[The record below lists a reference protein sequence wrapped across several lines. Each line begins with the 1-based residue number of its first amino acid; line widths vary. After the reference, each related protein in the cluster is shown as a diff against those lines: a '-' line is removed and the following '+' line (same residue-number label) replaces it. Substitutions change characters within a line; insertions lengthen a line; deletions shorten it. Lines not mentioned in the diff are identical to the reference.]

1 MIAVKITSD
10 NCPGVPSLS
19 CFIICTAHNPYLL
32 ILSNCNEWCFGKGF
46 SWRVGRALRKGAS
59 LIQVPISL
67 IQCLEKYSFF
77 FFLAKAP
84 KTSLN
89 ITKCSVR
96 VSPFPYHLIINSSGF
111 RISVLIREPAP
122 AAALIISS
130 MPKRPHAITLLKST
144 EDSWWRKAFRRQ
156 HIHRDPVRSV
166 RWLDLRGSY
175 PLSSNHPISILGQV
189 RPSREREPQRD
200 FQTGSEE
207 ATQSQAWPPKDWMQ
221 SSKTFCFFPPSW
233 ACPDT

>member
-1 MIAVKITSD
+1 MVLWKGIFLK
-10 NCPGVPSLS
+10 GRS
-19 CFIICTAHNPYLL
+19 C
-32 ILSNCNEWCFGKGF
+32 SEK
-46 SWRVGRALRKGAS
+46 RS
-59 LIQVPISL
+59 LINPGTNQLDSMFREIF
-67 IQCLEKYSFF
+67 FF